1 MSRER
6 LCFQACCLIK
16 FKIVQAM
23 NKKLF
28 SLLCAI
34 ITSILWGSAFVAQ
47 DMGMDY
53 IGPYTFSVGRFLI
66 GFLTLLPFF
75 FIFEFKKIIIVNI
88 DKKQIAYYLFFLGFV
103 LAIGQALQQIS
114 LIYTDVAN
122 TGVFTVMY
130 VLVVPVISYFIF
142 SKKFHWS
149 IWPAVVFCLIGGLL
163 LSELKNT
170 SVRLGDSLGI
180 LSAFCW
186 GIHIILIRKTI
197 DIFNYPITIA
207 MSQCL
212 IGCLILILP
221 MYFFETPTLSNILKD
236 SYEILY
242 VGVLSSALA
251 FLLQTY
257 SLQNISP
264 APAAIIFSLEGVVA
278 AILAW
283 LILDQ
288 FLNEIKILGI
298 FLILSAVI
306 FSQLMPIYDKRRYGR
321 N

>member
-1 MSRER
+1 MD
-6 LCFQACCLIK
+6 
-16 FKIVQAM
+16 
-23 NKKLF
+23 KKTF
-28 SLLCAI
+28 SLICAI

-47 DMGMDY
+47 DMGMDF
-53 IGPYTFSVGRFLI
+53 IGPHTFNVGRFLV

-75 FIFEFKKIIIVNI
+75 FIFEFKKINL
-88 DKKQIAYYLFFLGFV
+88 KKINKKKVAYFLFFLGFI
-103 LAIGQALQQIS
+103 LAIGQELQQIS

-122 TGVFTVMY
+122 TGVFTVFY
-130 VLVVPVISYFIF
+130 VLVVPVISYFVF
-142 SKKFHWS
+142 SKKMHWS
-149 IWPAVVFCLIGGLL
+149 IWPAVIVCLIGGLL

-170 SVRLGDSLGI
+170 SVRLGDTLGI

-186 GIHIILIRKTI
+186 GIHILLIRKTI
-197 DIFNYPITIA
+197 DFFNYPITIA

-212 IGCLILILP
+212 VAFVILMPP
-221 MYFFETPTLSNILKD
+221 MYFFEDPTINNILND
-236 SYEILY
+236 SYEIIY
-242 VGVLSSALA
+242 VGVLSSGLA

-264 APAAIIFSLEGVVA
+264 APAAIVFSLEGVFA
-278 AILAW
+278 AIFAW

-298 FLILSAVI
+298 ILILSAVI
-306 FSQLMPIYDKRRYGR
+306 FSQLMPIYDKKKYGR

>member
-1 MSRER
+1 MS
-6 LCFQACCLIK
+6 
-16 FKIVQAM
+16 
-23 NKKLF
+23 KKLF
-28 SLLCAI
+28 SLICAI
-34 ITSILWGSAFVAQ
+34 VTSFLWGSAFVAQ
-47 DMGMDY
+47 DMGMDF
-53 IGPYTFSVGRFLI
+53 IGPYTFSVGRFLV
-66 GFLTLLPFF
+66 GFLSLLPFF
-75 FIFEFKKIIIVNI
+75 LIFEFKKIKIKNI
-88 DKKQIAYYLFFLGFV
+88 NQKKVTYFLFFLGFI
-103 LAIGQALQQIS
+103 LAAGQALQQIS

-122 TGVFTVMY
+122 TGVFTIFY

-142 SKKFHWS
+142 SKKIHWS
-149 IWPAVVFCLIGGLL
+149 IWPAVLFCIIGGLL
-163 LSELKNT
+163 LSELDNT
-170 SVRLGDSLGI
+170 SVRLGDTLGV
-180 LSAFCW
+180 LSAVCW
-186 GIHIILIRKTI
+186 GVHIILIKKTI

-207 MSQCL
+207 MTQCL
-212 IGCLILILP
+212 IGCFVLVFP
-221 MYFFETPTLSNILKD
+221 MVFFETPTISNILKD

-242 VGVLSSALA
+242 VGILSSALA

-306 FSQLMPIYDKRRYGR
+306 FSQLMPIYDKKRYGR

>member
-1 MSRER
+1 
-6 LCFQACCLIK
+6 
-16 FKIVQAM
+16 M
-23 NKKLF
+23 NKKVF
-28 SLLCAI
+28 SLFCAVV
-34 ITSILWGSAFVAQ
+34 TSILWGSAFIAQ
-47 DMGMDY
+47 DMGMDF
-53 IGPYTFSVGRFLI
+53 IGPYTFSVGRFLV
-66 GFLTLLPFF
+66 GFLSLIPFF
-75 FIFEFKKIIIVNI
+75 LIFEFKKIRIKNI
-88 DKKQIAYYLFFLGFV
+88 NKQKIFYLLFFLGFI

-130 VLVVPVISYFIF
+130 VLVVPVISYFVF
-142 SKKFHWS
+142 SKKIHWS
-149 IWPAVVFCLIGGLL
+149 IWPAVILCVIGGLL
-163 LSELKNT
+163 LSELNNS
-170 SVRLGDSLGI
+170 SVRLGDTLGI
-180 LSAFCW
+180 LSAICW
-186 GIHIILIRKTI
+186 GVHIILIRKTI
-197 DIFNYPITIA
+197 DIFDYPITIA

-221 MYFFETPTLSNILKD
+221 MYFFESPTLSNILKD

-242 VGVLSSALA
+242 VGILSSALA

-306 FSQLMPIYDKRRYGR
+306 FSQIIPIYDKKRHGR

>member
-1 MSRER
+1 VSTY
-6 LCFQACCLIK
+6 F
-16 FKIVQAM
+16 
-23 NKKLF
+23 F
-28 SLLCAI
+28 SLICAV
-34 ITSILWGSAFVAQ
+34 ITSVLWGSAFIAQ
-47 DMGMDY
+47 DMGMDF
-53 IGPYTFSVGRFLI
+53 IGPYTFSVGRFLV
-66 GFLTLLPFF
+66 GFLSLVPFF
-75 FIFEFKKIIIVNI
+75 LIFEFKKIKLINI
-88 DKKQIAYYLFFLGFV
+88 NKKKIFYLLFFLGFI

-122 TGVFTVMY
+122 TGVFTVFY

-142 SKKFHWS
+142 SKKMHWS
-149 IWPAVVFCLIGGLL
+149 IWPAVILCLMGGFL
-163 LSELKNT
+163 LSELNNT

-180 LSAFCW
+180 LSAVCW
-186 GIHIILIRKTI
+186 GIHIILIKKTI
-197 DIFNYPITIA
+197 NIFNYPITIA
-207 MSQCL
+207 MSQCF

-221 MYFFETPTLSNILKD
+221 MCLFETPTFTNVLKD

-278 AILAW
+278 AVLAW

-306 FSQLMPIYDKRRYGR
+306 FSQLMPIYDKKSYGR

>member
-1 MSRER
+1 
-6 LCFQACCLIK
+6 
-16 FKIVQAM
+16 M

-28 SLLCAI
+28 SLVCAI

-47 DMGMDY
+47 DMGMDF
-53 IGPYTFSVGRFLI
+53 IGPYTFSVGRFFV
-66 GFLTLLPFF
+66 GFLSLVPFF
-75 FIFEFKKIIIVNI
+75 LIFEFNKIKIINI
-88 DKKQIAYYLFFLGFV
+88 NKKKVAYFLFFLGFI

-130 VLVVPVISYFIF
+130 VLVVPVISYFVF

-149 IWPAVVFCLIGGLL
+149 IWPAVIFCLIGGLL
-163 LSELKNT
+163 LSEINNT
-170 SVRLGDSLGI
+170 KVRLGDSLGI
-180 LSAFCW
+180 LSAICW
-186 GIHIILIRKTI
+186 GVHIILIRKTI
-197 DIFNYPITIA
+197 DFFNYPITIA

-212 IGCLILILP
+212 IGCLVLIPP
-221 MYFFETPTLSNILKD
+221 MFIFEVPTLSNILKD

-242 VGVLSSALA
+242 VGILSSALA

-283 LILDQ
+283 LILEQ

-306 FSQLMPIYDKRRYGR
+306 FSQLMPIYDKKRHGR

>member
-1 MSRER
+1 MD
-6 LCFQACCLIK
+6 
-16 FKIVQAM
+16 
-23 NKKLF
+23 KKTF
-28 SLLCAI
+28 SLICAI
-34 ITSILWGSAFVAQ
+34 LTSILWGSAFVAQ
-47 DMGMDY
+47 DMGMDF
-53 IGPYTFSVGRFLI
+53 IGPHTFNVGRFLV

-75 FIFEFKKIIIVNI
+75 FIFEFKKINL
-88 DKKQIAYYLFFLGFV
+88 KKINKKKVAYFLFFLGFI
-103 LAIGQALQQIS
+103 LAIGQELQQIS

-122 TGVFTVMY
+122 TGVFTVFY
-130 VLVVPVISYFIF
+130 VLVVPIISYFIF
-142 SKKFHWS
+142 SKKMHWS
-149 IWPAVVFCLIGGLL
+149 IWPAVLVCLIGGLL

-186 GIHIILIRKTI
+186 GIHILLIRKTI
-197 DIFNYPITIA
+197 DFFNYPITIA

-212 IGCLILILP
+212 VAFVILMPP
-221 MYFFETPTLSNILKD
+221 MYFFEDPSISNILND
-236 SYEILY
+236 SYEIIY
-242 VGVLSSALA
+242 AGVLSSGLA

-264 APAAIIFSLEGVVA
+264 APAAIVFSLEGVFA
-278 AILAW
+278 AIFAW

-306 FSQLMPIYDKRRYGR
+306 FSQLMPIYDKKKYGR

>member
-1 MSRER
+1 
-6 LCFQACCLIK
+6 
-16 FKIVQAM
+16 M
-23 NKKLF
+23 NKKVF
-28 SLLCAI
+28 SLVCAVT
-34 ITSILWGSAFVAQ
+34 TSILWGSAFVAQ
-47 DMGMDY
+47 DMGMDF
-53 IGPYTFSVGRFLI
+53 IGPYTFSVGRFLV
-66 GFLTLLPFF
+66 GFLSLIPFF
-75 FIFEFKKIIIVNI
+75 LIFEFKKIKIKNINKKKIVHL
-88 DKKQIAYYLFFLGFV
+88 LFFLGFI

-130 VLVVPVISYFIF
+130 VLVVPVISYFVF
-142 SKKFHWS
+142 SKKIHWS
-149 IWPAVVFCLIGGLL
+149 IWPAVVLCIIGGLL
-163 LSELKNT
+163 LSELNNT
-170 SVRLGDSLGI
+170 SVRLGDTLGI
-180 LSAFCW
+180 LSAVCW
-186 GIHIILIRKTI
+186 GVHIIIIRKTI

-207 MSQCL
+207 MSQCF

-221 MYFFETPTLSNILKD
+221 MYFFESPTLTNILKD
-236 SYEILY
+236 AYEILY
-242 VGVLSSALA
+242 VGILSSALA

-306 FSQLMPIYDKRRYGR
+306 FSQIIPIYDKKRHGR